1 MTLWKNYYLAQTI
14 PDAIHALA
22 TAPGPSRVIS
32 GGTDLLLDLQQG
44 RHPPVHTLVDV
55 TGIPEMSVIEIRREQ
70 LFIGAAVPL
79 NRVVHSPL
87 VGEHAPAL
95 IEACALIGGPQVR
108 NTATVGGN
116 VGHALPAGDGT
127 IALLS
132 LGALAEIADANGC
145 HQVPLESLFLGPG
158 RSALIPEREL
168 ISGFYLPLCAP
179 GTERAGWGSA
189 FRRVMRPQGVAIAI
203 LNMGVWVERQGE
215 LIADVRIAI
224 GPAGPVPFRA
234 RQAEQVL
241 RDRPFGPGI
250 FLLAYQAI
258 LADARFRS
266 SPHRATFEYRQQMT
280 RHLLNETLNAAWKRT
295 FQGR

>member
-1 MTLWKNYYLAQTI
+1 MTLWKNYYLAHTI
-14 PDAIHALA
+14 PDAIQVLA
-22 TAPGPSRVIS
+22 TAPGPSRVVS

-55 TGIPEMSVIEIRREQ
+55 TGIPEMNVIEIRQEQ
-70 LFIGAAVPL
+70 LYIGAAVPL
-79 NRVVHSPL
+79 NRVVRSPL
-87 VGEHAPAL
+87 VGDHSPAL

-108 NTATVGGN
+108 NIATLGGN

-132 LGALAEIADANGC
+132 MGAQAEIADASGC
-145 HQVPLESLFLGPG
+145 HQVPLESLFIGPG
-158 RSALIPEREL
+158 RSALAPEREL
-168 ISGFYLPLCAP
+168 ISGFYLPLRAP
-179 GTERAGWGSA
+179 ATEQAGSGSA

-224 GPAGPVPFRA
+224 GPAGPIPYRA
-234 RQAEQVL
+234 RHAEQVL
-241 RDRPFGPGI
+241 RDCPFGPEI
-250 FLLAYQAI
+250 FPPAHQAI
-258 LADARFRS
+258 LEDARFRS

-295 FQGR
+295 FPVR